1 MFLQCGKG
9 KVRLI
14 KKKKKQN
21 KEMTKKQ
28 EQEVAEELKDNSM
41 EEQPIT
47 ETAVEGNASE
57 PVEEKSET
65 ELLKEQVEQLTADL
79 EKEKKEYL
87 FLMAEFD
94 NFRKRSL
101 KEKAE
106 LIKNGGETAFKN
118 LLPVVDDFERAL
130 QNIRQAED
138 VKAVGE
144 GVELIYNKFITYLA
158 QQGVQA
164 IEAIG
169 KPFETELFEAI
180 ATIPAPEA
188 DLKGKVVDCVQT
200 GYLLNEKVIRHAKVV
215 VGE

>member
-1 MFLQCGKG
+1 
-9 KVRLI
+9 
-14 KKKKKQN
+14 
-21 KEMTKKQ
+21 MTKKQ

-41 EEQPIT
+41 EEQSMT
-47 ETAVEGNASE
+47 ETAGEGDASE

-118 LLPVVDDFERAL
+118 LLPVVDDFERAMDAIAKNQDAGDAL
-130 QNIRQAED
+130 AEGVSLIYSKFVKYLEQGG
-138 VKAVGE
+138 VKAIDTAQGTDFND
-144 GVELIYNKFITYLA
+144 ELHEVVT
-158 QQGVQA
+158 
-164 IEAIG
+164 
-169 KPFETELFEAI
+169 LF
-180 ATIPAPEA
+180 PAPSD
-188 DLKGKVVDCVQT
+188 DLKGKIIDTVQK
-200 GYLLNEKVIRHAKVV
+200 GYMINDKVLRHAKVV
-215 VGE
+215 VGQ

>member
-1 MFLQCGKG
+1 
-9 KVRLI
+9 
-14 KKKKKQN
+14 
-21 KEMTKKQ
+21 MTKKQ

-47 ETAVEGNASE
+47 ETAVEGDASE

-118 LLPVVDDFERAL
+118 LLPVVDDF
-130 QNIRQAED
+130 
-138 VKAVGE
+138 
-144 GVELIYNKFITYLA
+144 
-158 QQGVQA
+158 
-164 IEAIG
+164 
-169 KPFETELFEAI
+169 
-180 ATIPAPEA
+180 
-188 DLKGKVVDCVQT
+188 
-200 GYLLNEKVIRHAKVV
+200 
-215 VGE
+215 

>member
-9 KVRLI
+9 KVGLI
-14 KKKKKQN
+14 MTKKKQN
-21 KEMTKKQ
+21 KDMTKKQ

-41 EEQPIT
+41 EEQPT
-47 ETAVEGNASE
+47 AETAGEGEAQE

-106 LIKNGGETAFKN
+106 LIKN
-118 LLPVVDDFERAL
+118 
-130 QNIRQAED
+130 
-138 VKAVGE
+138 
-144 GVELIYNKFITYLA
+144 
-158 QQGVQA
+158 
-164 IEAIG
+164 IG
-169 KPFETELFEAI
+169 LMEVYILMVT
-180 ATIPAPEA
+180 
-188 DLKGKVVDCVQT
+188 
-200 GYLLNEKVIRHAKVV
+200 R
-215 VGE
+215 

>member
-1 MFLQCGKG
+1 MT
-9 KVRLI
+9 
-14 KKKKKQN
+14 KKKQN
-21 KEMTKKQ
+21 KDMTKKQ

-47 ETAVEGNASE
+47 ETAVEGDASE

-118 LLPVVDDFERAL
+118 LLPVVDDFERAMDAIAKNQDASDAL
-130 QNIRQAED
+130 AEGVSFEQGG
-138 VKAVGE
+138 VKAIDTAQGADFND
-144 GVELIYNKFITYLA
+144 ELH
-158 QQGVQA
+158 
-164 IEAIG
+164 EAV
-169 KPFETELFEAI
+169 TLF
-180 ATIPAPEA
+180 PAPSE
-188 DLKGKVVDCVQT
+188 DLKGKIIDTVQK
-200 GYLLNEKVIRHAKVV
+200 GYMINDKVLRHAKVV
-215 VGE
+215 VGQ